1 MSWQPSW
8 SRRSWLTADSQ
19 RALVVCDE
27 RYGASPAFL
36 EPFAGAG
43 LWHLAEMPRDTK
55 VWPLLETDGQTKRS
69 DSGFGGFRGTKVRWS
84 PIFSCCVRCCLLIV
98 CQFQRFGS

>member
-27 RYGASPAFL
+27 GYGDSPAFL
-36 EPFAGAG
+36 ERFAGAG

-55 VWPLLETDGQTKRS
+55 VWPLLETDGQTERSRPSRWVPPNTVQIRRKDRKR
-69 DSGFGGFRGTKVRWS
+69 DKEAGEMAY
-84 PIFSCCVRCCLLIV
+84 
-98 CQFQRFGS
+98 